1 MTATRIC
8 LVRHGETAWNA
19 ERRIQGHLDIEL
31 NATGVAQ
38 AEAVGRTLANEAF
51 SVICSSDLARARQT
65 AETIARPHGL
75 SVCSSPELR
84 ERHYGSFQGRT
95 YEEAKAEQ
103 PEHYERYR
111 VRDPHFTFGSGES
124 LVAFSERIRGSLEQ
138 FALEHAGETILAVT
152 HGGVLDVIY
161 RMITAMP
168 LVAPRN
174 FGIPN
179 AGVNWVIRD
188 AEGWRLIRWADD
200 GHLQSS
206 LDEMP
211 G

>member
-31 NATGVAQ
+31 NATGIAQ
-38 AEAVGRTLANEAF
+38 AEAVSRTLANEAF
-51 SVICSSDLARARQT
+51 SVIYSSDLARARQT
-65 AETIARPHGL
+65 GETIARAHGL
-75 SVCSSPELR
+75 LVCPAPELR
-84 ERHYGSFQGRT
+84 ERHYGLFQGRT
-95 YEEAKAEQ
+95 CEEAKVEQ

-111 VRDPHFTFGSGES
+111 VRDPHFIFGSGES
-124 LVAFSERIRGSLEQ
+124 LMAFSERIRGRLEQ
-138 FALEHAGETILAVT
+138 LALEHAGETILAVT

-168 LVAPRN
+168 LTAPRN

-179 AGVNWVIRD
+179 AGVNWIMRD
-188 AEGWRLIRWADD
+188 TEGWRLMRWADD